1 MNSIIDSWLSDV
13 RARPAI
19 RFPRAIVADGE
30 RTAHLG
36 PRKEFAKVRIGFEP
50 ADSFECSTGGVS
62 GDADSVAFA
71 EAALLGALDV
81 LITSAPYPIL
91 KVRVVIEKIEADP
104 IDSSE
109 QAFRLAGRDAAR
121 KALGGDFSGSTVIG
135 RSA

>member
-1 MNSIIDSWLSDV
+1 MNSVLDSWLSDV

-36 PRKEFAKVRIGFEP
+36 PRNEFAKVLAKFEP
-50 ADSFECSTGGVS
+50 ADAFECSMGDVP

-71 EAALLGALDV
+71 EAAVLGALDV

-91 KVRVVIEKIEADP
+91 KVRVVIERIEVDP
-104 IDSSE
+104 VDSSE
-109 QAFRLAGRDAAR
+109 QAFRLAGRDAAL
-121 KALGGDFSGSTVIG
+121 KALGVISQV
-135 RSA
+135 RQ